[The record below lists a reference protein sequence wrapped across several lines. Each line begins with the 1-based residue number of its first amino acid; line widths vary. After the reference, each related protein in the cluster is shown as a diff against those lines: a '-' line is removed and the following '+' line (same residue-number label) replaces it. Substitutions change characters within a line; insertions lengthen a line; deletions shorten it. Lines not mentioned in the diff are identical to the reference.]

1 MSVLVK
7 VNPKKCGAN
16 GQCWQIAPNAFRLG
30 PYEVAEVVAPEFS
43 EVDLPLLRSAEES
56 CPTGAITV
64 IEAASAPV

>member
-1 MSVLVK
+1 VDAVPVLVT

-30 PYEVAEVVAPEFS
+30 PDVVAEVMAAEFS
-43 EVDLPLLRSAEES
+43 ETELPLLRSAEEA

-64 IEAASAPV
+64 VET